1 MLLSAKSRAWCAWRV
16 RVLACLLAY
25 VLGLLA
31 CLRAYMLT
39 CLMCLRDRAFGTF
52 TCVHLHVFSM
62 LACFISLHAHMSWMF
77 AVIKYLTCLPACV
90 LLWHLLSYFLY
101 IWRINFWKILIQND
115 FFIFR
120 EVFRTHLNMY
130 EGVFCKNKLTGKRLY
145 LFCKKAPLKIFHRV
159 LSLFYLYCY

>member
-25 VLGLLA
+25 VLRLLA

-101 IWRINFWKILIQND
+101 IWRIKFEKFLYRTISLYSEKYFEPTWTCIKEFFAKIN
-115 FFIFR
+115 
-120 EVFRTHLNMY
+120 
-130 EGVFCKNKLTGKRLY
+130 
-145 LFCKKAPLKIFHRV
+145 
-159 LSLFYLYCY
+159 